1 MQFRSLSLAAYA
13 GSGHVVQTIDLDESE
28 GDVSIKQG
36 VPSKID
42 HLLAAFAQ
50 KVFT

>member
-1 MQFRSLSLAAYA
+1 MQLRSLSLAAYA
-13 GSGHVVQTIDLDESE
+13 DSGHVVQTIDLDESE

-50 KVFT
+50 KIFT